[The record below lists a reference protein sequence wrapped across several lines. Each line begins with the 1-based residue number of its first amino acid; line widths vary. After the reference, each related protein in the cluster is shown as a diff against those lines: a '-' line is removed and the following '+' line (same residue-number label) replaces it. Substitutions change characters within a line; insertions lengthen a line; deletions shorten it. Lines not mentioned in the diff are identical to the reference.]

1 MKNLY
6 TFLFSFIFLSASAQF
21 NFSDDFESYQVGD
34 YIGVENTTW
43 TTWSGA
49 TGNTEDAQVT
59 SDNAASG
66 SNSIYFSSSA
76 SVGGPQDV
84 VLPFGEVFDEGN
96 FSFSANFFID
106 DNSGAYF
113 NFQAE
118 TTIGNTWALDC
129 YMNDDGSLVL
139 STGGGATTFLS
150 ETYPVDSW
158 FNLEIS
164 VNLTLNQWEVLMDG
178 NSIGTFSNTIN
189 EVASLDLFPLTGH
202 SFYIDDVVVSHTP
215 FTPVGIDIILSEL
228 DLPSHVSIPV
238 DVDIQGTVL
247 NYGAETITSMDVVW
261 SDGVNVF
268 TDNLTGLSIA
278 TLETYD
284 FIHPDPLSITTLDTS
299 NITVTIQ
306 NINGGTDIDMSNNA
320 LASSVIGVEFVTQRT
335 PLFEHFTSNTCG
347 PCASFNTGFQTLLDA
362 NNVNAISDAKVAAIK
377 YQVDWPGAAD
387 QSYNADVGTRV
398 SYYNVDGVPNAH
410 IDGESTSS
418 SQAEIDDHRNMPSF
432 LDIMGTAVASDGTDL
447 AIDVTVKSYGNYP
460 NNGTVHIAVVENEY
474 TNNLG
479 TNGETEFFQV
489 MRKMIPSANGTTA
502 DLSYGTTTTISEM
515 ATFAV
520 GNVVANSYRL
530 WEGLGN
536 CVVVVFVQDENNK
549 QVIDSKIIEITGNTT
564 VAASWDCVD
573 GACIDPGTGNGSFN
587 TLQDC
592 QNKCTS
598 DITFWDQSSIRMMP
612 NPASSDISLSFSDN
626 VQFLSVSMFSLSG
639 QKVLEKNYDEVSS
652 NQVLTYSIDHLNPSM
667 YVIKIQTDDQVKML
681 HFVKQ

>member
-202 SFYIDDVVVSHTP
+202 SFYIDDVVVSHSP

-247 NYGAETITSMDVVW
+247 NYGAETITSLDVVW

-536 CVVVVFVQDENNK
+536 CVVVVFVQDENK

-639 QKVLEKNYDEVSS
+639 QKLLEKNYDEVSS